1 MTDLTEY
8 DSDDK
13 KTTNKVTGFAST
25 DWEWDNPYGQ
35 NTVYDGY
42 KVVKNTFTATDVI
55 SNADFILTTY
65 LFKEDAV
72 INENN
77 THINVN
83 SLKFN
88 VEITDWPFLDSE
100 NYLQLCINL
109 MTNKGSN
116 DEDDEDDEANG
127 LWRAG
132 EFEIETFDEAKCG
145 DNDISV
151 NVTDETN
158 GGGNQRNL
166 CFTFDVCGETE
177 IFYDPI
183 VRHVNEEANSI
194 GTNIAI
200 IVGSIFGVLAFIGVV
215 GLVYWFVFRN
225 KARGPYKGLLDT

>member
-1 MTDLTEY
+1 MKLSLAILSLILTPHLTHSEDILEFPLISTTNEPATTDEPCETDADEDFVVDYIGKSTQFRIYNQCDDKQFLKIKMTDLTEY

-116 DEDDEDDEANG
+116 DEDDE
-127 LWRAG
+127 
-132 EFEIETFDEAKCG
+132 
-145 DNDISV
+145 
-151 NVTDETN
+151 
-158 GGGNQRNL
+158 
-166 CFTFDVCGETE
+166 
-177 IFYDPI
+177 
-183 VRHVNEEANSI
+183 
-194 GTNIAI
+194 
-200 IVGSIFGVLAFIGVV
+200 
-215 GLVYWFVFRN
+215 
-225 KARGPYKGLLDT
+225 